1 MANSMRSPIV
11 VTACMVDLLAYSQ
24 VYPGKSTQCTNNFY
38 ALFRPQIYQIS
49 KQFFKKY
56 TYYIMFSLTP
66 VPNTGPSSGD
76 GWVDTNNVNLNCSF
90 IFRENSLKGKT
101 LS

>member
-24 VYPGKSTQCTNNFY
+24 VYLGKSTQCTKNSY
-38 ALFRPQIYQIS
+38 ALFRLQIFQIS
-49 KQFFKKY
+49 KHNFSH
-56 TYYIMFSLTP
+56 IPMFSLNP

-76 GWVDTNNVNLNCSF
+76 GGVDTNNVNLNCSF

-101 LS
+101 RS